1 VFRLSLRT
9 AQLSLPA
16 SKFQPVIPKSNATP
30 NSRREAPR
38 FKNST
43 IRHAS
48 NNRTKIIIHKG
59 LPIQIKPP
67 TQRIIQLTPLLT
79 LVTSQNVMFFEDL
92 FESRGIEDG
101 IIRDQ
106 SDDVGEVCKEVAL
119 VLVGEDGW
127 HTSCLELDVFVV
139 DLDKVDVWILR
150 HERRK
155 GVLDD
160 L

>member
-1 VFRLSLRT
+1 
-9 AQLSLPA
+9 
-16 SKFQPVIPKSNATP
+16 
-30 NSRREAPR
+30 
-38 FKNST
+38 
-43 IRHAS
+43 
-48 NNRTKIIIHKG
+48 
-59 LPIQIKPP
+59 
-67 TQRIIQLTPLLT
+67 
-79 LVTSQNVMFFEDL
+79 MFFEDL